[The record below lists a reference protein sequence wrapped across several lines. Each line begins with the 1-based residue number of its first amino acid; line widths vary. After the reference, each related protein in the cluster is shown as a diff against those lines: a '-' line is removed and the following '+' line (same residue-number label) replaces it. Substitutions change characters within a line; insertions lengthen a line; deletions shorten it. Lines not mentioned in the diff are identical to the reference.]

1 MGDIEN
7 ISPDED
13 TKEEAVESTEEF
25 KELVKQY
32 KESSDEEK
40 KIIKQ
45 QMQDV
50 QLEEAP
56 SDELPRTGESQ
67 TSLNVL
73 IGLLISMIGAFVLI
87 FSKRR
92 T

>member
-1 MGDIEN
+1 
-7 ISPDED
+7 
-13 TKEEAVESTEEF
+13 
-25 KELVKQY
+25 
-32 KESSDEEK
+32 
-40 KIIKQ
+40 
-45 QMQDV
+45 MQDV

-73 IGLLISMIGAFVLI
+73 IGLLISMIGTFVLI